1 MGKKL
6 GALLL
11 IAIIA
16 VIAYF
21 AFGKDIFG
29 NIFGNSFEGGLAQ
42 IGGVDGKFGIEENML
57 MPANANETAN
67 YISELDSLK
76 AQFENAPESREKSA
90 LLLLIGSRI
99 YAADAQKSMID
110 GVEAYRRISKVKYE
124 CGEGETAGV
133 AKIDFGKAAENAER
147 ALSLRGT
154 FIENY
159 PDFAET
165 AGIGSTD
172 ISGLALKAI
181 AESAGELVKN
191 IEAYCSIQNA

>member
-6 GALLL
+6 IALLA
-11 IAIIA
+11 IAVIIA
-16 VIAYF
+16 IAYF
-21 AFGKDIFG
+21 AFGKSLFG
-29 NIFGNSFEGGLAQ
+29 TSFESGLAQ
-42 IGGVDGKFGIEENML
+42 IGEVDSKYGIGETNLIPE
-57 MPANANETAN
+57 NANETAN

-90 LLLLIGSRI
+90 LLLLVGSKI
-99 YAADAQKSMID
+99 DAANAQKSMI
-110 GVEAYRRISKVKYE
+110 GGAEAYRRISKVKYE
-124 CGEGETAGV
+124 CGEGETASV
-133 AKIDFGKAAENAER
+133 AGINFGKAVEYAER

-165 AGIGSTD
+165 AGTGPTD
-172 ISGLALKAI
+172 TGTLALRAL